1 MKQVVRKEPSSR
13 SAGKPPHVDSEVSE
27 LMLAVLEDAMRTFK
41 DGVDSPI
48 PAKRVEAFKVEAWV
62 MSDDTDW
69 PFAFVTLATQSAS
82 ARTTCALRCESG
94 AARPCAN
101 RHGSTEARG
110 NE

>member
-27 LMLAVLEDAMRTFK
+27 LMLAVLEDAMRTYK

-69 PFAFVTLATQSAS
+69 PFAFVNVCNAVGLNPGYVRTAMRKWRRKT
-82 ARTTCALRCESG
+82 AREPAWI
-94 AARPCAN
+94 N
-101 RHGSTEARG
+101 
-110 NE
+110 